1 MSSVLKY
8 EYRLDRLINYVNSL
22 KIYCER
28 DNHFKE
34 FEDIIKYLEYSK
46 EDILLLLQD
55 LKGTKDINL
64 NNIELYNFLKSIK
77 NNYILSD
84 KSINKILY
92 INKYC
97 NKLKKNKNKKN
108 LYKEFSKVVEYFDDV
123 LDEINDYMNNYNF
136 WN

>member
-22 KIYCER
+22 KIYCEK
-28 DNHFKE
+28 DNYFKE

-108 LYKEFSKVVEYFDDV
+108 LYKEFSKIVEYFDDV